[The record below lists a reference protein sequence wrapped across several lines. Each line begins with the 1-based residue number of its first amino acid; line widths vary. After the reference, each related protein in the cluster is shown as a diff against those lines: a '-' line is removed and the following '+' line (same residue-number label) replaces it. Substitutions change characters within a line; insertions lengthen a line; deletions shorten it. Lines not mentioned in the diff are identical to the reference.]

1 MGEETSTS
9 MEATLAVVVSRLDDL
24 RTSFADLRKEMTD
37 QAQKAVPRG
46 EWIGRNN
53 LVDRRFEEQGSDI
66 QGIRKDLEKYM
77 TDQQARRAPWW
88 TIVSVVFG
96 AAGVAGTLVTILT
109 VAY

>member
-1 MGEETSTS
+1 MGEDTSTS
-9 MEATLAVVVSRLDDL
+9 VEATLAVVVARLDDL
-24 RTSFADLRKEMTD
+24 RTNFADFRREMTD

-46 EWIGRNN
+46 EWIGRNQ
-53 LVDRRFEEQGSDI
+53 LVDSRFEEMGSDI
-66 QGIRKDLEKYM
+66 QDIRVSLEKYKA
-77 TDQQARRAPWW
+77 DQQARRAPWW